1 MRVLV
6 YGSLNIDYVYAVNH
20 ILKHGETETSDNL
33 RIVAGGKG
41 LNQAIALSKAG
52 VKVFL
57 AGQIGK
63 EGAFLE
69 KICTDALVDTSFLQ
83 YTEEKSGHAII
94 QVDSNGENTILLFG
108 GANRTQKRN
117 KIDEVFAY
125 FEEGDYL
132 LLQNEINELDY
143 IIEKAY
149 SKKMYIVLNPSPF
162 DLHLQKCD
170 LQKVSLFILNEIEGG
185 QITGKSETTEIEEE
199 LESQFPHAEILLT
212 LGTKGSKYFGKG
224 KKVFFQECY
233 KVNTVDT
240 TGAGDTYTG
249 YFVGMRMKGR
259 EIAESM
265 RLASVAAGI
274 ACTRKGAS
282 VSIPE
287 YKEVERIMPP

>member
-94 QVDSNGENTILLFG
+94 QVDSNGENSILLFG
-108 GANRTQKRN
+108 G
-117 KIDEVFAY
+117 
-125 FEEGDYL
+125 
-132 LLQNEINELDY
+132 
-143 IIEKAY
+143 
-149 SKKMYIVLNPSPF
+149 
-162 DLHLQKCD
+162 
-170 LQKVSLFILNEIEGG
+170 
-185 QITGKSETTEIEEE
+185 GK
-199 LESQFPHAEILLT
+199 
-212 LGTKGSKYFGKG
+212 
-224 KKVFFQECY
+224 
-233 KVNTVDT
+233 
-240 TGAGDTYTG
+240 
-249 YFVGMRMKGR
+249 
-259 EIAESM
+259 
-265 RLASVAAGI
+265 
-274 ACTRKGAS
+274 
-282 VSIPE
+282 
-287 YKEVERIMPP
+287 